1 MPLFSFALFRSASFR
16 VFFPLLLAV
25 QLCLSS
31 ESLLILLAPYHSL
44 ISTFPYI
51 MLSIVIFL
59 SQPFNQGATGL
70 VALLMVVSFYL
81 VQNYVGI
88 ADLTDIQ
95 RFTFCL
101 LVFALPVNLFVIHFL
116 PEKRLLSRF
125 GINYILLILFQLIW
139 CWLLLEQITNE
150 NVSWLWSAYLKP
162 IPALSSS
169 PLLLIIISIIL
180 TLISAFIVLFRNSNF
195 DHTIFINLLF
205 STTALIFFDSPQIS
219 AICFSLAATLLL
231 LGIITSSHELAFI
244 DQLTE
249 LQGRRALEIE
259 MQHINGLYTIA
270 MLDVDHFKLFN
281 DSYGHRTGDEVLRLV
296 AQIMKQ
302 TEGNASV
309 FRYGGE
315 EFVILFKGKNSNQC
329 LPYLNDLR
337 SKIANYDLVIRDHHD
352 RPILDKDVKNYGLD
366 DGEHKT
372 VNITV
377 SIGVADSINDKTNQH
392 DLDTDDV
399 FKAADK
405 ALYRAKNGGR
415 NRVTN
420 LRFA

>member
-1 MPLFSFALFRSASFR
+1 MSLFSFALFRSALFR

-31 ESLLILLAPYHSL
+31 ESLLILLSPYQNL

-51 MLSIVIFL
+51 MLSVVIFL

-70 VALLMVVSFYL
+70 VALLMVVSLYL
-81 VQNYVGI
+81 IQNYVGI
-88 ADLTDIQ
+88 DDLTDIQ

-101 LVFALPVNLFVIHFL
+101 LVFALPVNLFLIHFL

-125 GINYILLILFQLIW
+125 GINYLLFILFQVVW
-139 CWLLLEQITNE
+139 CWLLLEQLTNE

-162 IPALSSS
+162 LPSLSSS
-169 PLLLIIISIIL
+169 PLLLIIISMAL
-180 TLISAFIVLFRNSNF
+180 TLVSGFIVLFRNSNF
-195 DHTIFINLLF
+195 DHTIFINLVFCTL
-205 STTALIFFDSPQIS
+205 ALVFFDTPAIP

-231 LGIITSSHELAFI
+231 LSIITSSHELAFI

-259 MQHINGLYTIA
+259 MEHINGLYTIA
-270 MLDVDHFKLFN
+270 MLDVDHFKQFN

-315 EFVILFKGKNSNQC
+315 EFIILFKGKNSNQC
-329 LPYLNDLR
+329 LPYLNELR
-337 SKIANYDLVIRDHHD
+337 SKIANYDLVIRDHHE
-352 RPILDKDVKNYGLD
+352 RPILDKDAKIYSQDV
-366 DGEHKT
+366 GEHKT

-377 SIGVADSINDKTNQH
+377 SIGVADSINARTKRH
-392 DLDTDDV
+392 DLGTDEV

-405 ALYRAKNGGR
+405 ALYRAKSGGR

>member
-1 MPLFSFALFRSASFR
+1 
-16 VFFPLLLAV
+16 
-25 QLCLSS
+25 
-31 ESLLILLAPYHSL
+31 
-44 ISTFPYI
+44 

-81 VQNYVGI
+81 VQRYVGI

-95 RFTFCL
+95 KFAFCL
-101 LVFALPVNLFVIHFL
+101 LVFALPVNLFMIHFL

-125 GINYILLILFQLIW
+125 GINYLLLILFQVIW

-169 PLLLIIISIIL
+169 PLLLIIISIFL
-180 TLISAFIVLFRNSNF
+180 TLISAFIVLFRNANF

-205 STTALIFFDSPQIS
+205 STIALIFFDTPQIS

-231 LGIITSSHELAFI
+231 LGIITSSHELAFV

-259 MQHINGLYTIA
+259 MEHINGLYTIA

-315 EFVILFKGKNSNQC
+315 EFIILFKGKNSNQC
-329 LPYLNDLR
+329 LPYLNELR
-337 SKIANYDLVIRDHHD
+337 SKIAKYDLVIRDHYE
-352 RPILDKDVKNYGLD
+352 RPILDKDAKNCGQNG
-366 DGEHKT
+366 GEHKT

-377 SIGVADSINDKTNQH
+377 SIGVADSINNRTKLHTLGADEV
-392 DLDTDDV
+392 L
-399 FKAADK
+399 KAADK
-405 ALYRAKNGGR
+405 ALYRAKSGGR